1 MEAQKSN
8 IQKADTETSQT
19 SQKLNELEL
28 EQVGLIYQQSFY
40 TLFGTIG
47 ILLFFAYVLKSQNNP
62 LVVTL
67 WLSSAIFIYV
77 LRIAL
82 SHTYLRL
89 PAARRSKQ
97 LTFWKKSFLLGSLLA
112 GSAWGTGSILLMP
125 AAPLYQAF
133 IVVVIGGG
141 AAVAAMT
148 HSAIR
153 YAGML
158 FILPAL
164 LPLCIYYLL
173 TGGMVYAGIGVLI
186 LIFIFL
192 ISTASYYLNKMV
204 RQNFEIA
211 YQNRQLIGELR
222 KSNAEALRLN
232 MEMKKENIERRNAEE
247 RFRRL
252 SDASNEGIII
262 QDQGTIVDVNR
273 NLANLLGY
281 EVYELMGM
289 DSLQIIAEESRELL
303 RQNFFV
309 PDGKSYQVMVRCKCG
324 DRIPVVLRC
333 KDFPLGDMYLQVV
346 TIQDLSERLAVESAL
361 SNEKERAL
369 VTLESIGDSVITTN
383 ADGIINYINPV
394 TEHLSG
400 WDKQDAAGKYLADII
415 KLTDQYTGEVVTDPV
430 ANCLMSEASV
440 NVAGEIVLQGTR
452 STQKY
457 SIEAT
462 VSPIRD
468 KQQNIIGTVLVF
480 HDVTVLQTMAQQMSH
495 QATHD
500 ALTGLFNRQEF
511 ENRLVSLL
519 ETVRKTGQQHAM
531 LYLDLDAFKVVN
543 DTSGHAAGDQMIQEI
558 SSKLEDCIRDMDT
571 LARLGGDEFG
581 IILTGC
587 PIKRAKKIADEICET
602 IKNYRM
608 VWDDHV
614 HGVGV
619 SIGLIPLN
627 AESGE
632 ISDILRDADSAC
644 YIAKDQGR
652 NRVHVYKKND
662 AELARHHGTMRWMQR
677 IRRALQDDTFQLY
690 YQPIRD
696 VALSDFSTWHAEL
709 LIRMVNERGD
719 IIEPKHFVPAAER
732 YHLMVDID
740 QWVIRHT
747 LEILPRLVEYVAPK
761 RLICAINLS
770 GQSLSDDH
778 FLEFLVNELDKL
790 DLEPVNLCF
799 EITETAAI
807 ANFDHA
813 QRFISTMH
821 GMGCTFALDDFGS
834 GLSSFAYLKHLSVD
848 YLKIDGSFVRNISH
862 DDTDYAMVNSIQ
874 QIGNV
879 MGIKTIAEF
888 VESPEIVQRLQTL
901 GVDYMQGREIGEP
914 LPLDD
919 LLNAGHPELNKARN
933 AP

>member
-8 IQKADTETSQT
+8 NQTADTETSQAL
-19 SQKLNELEL
+19 QKLNQLET

-47 ILLFFAYVLKSQNNP
+47 ILLFFAYVLKSQNDP
-62 LVVTL
+62 FTLTL
-67 WLSSAIFIYV
+67 WLSAAIFIYFF
-77 LRIAL
+77 RITL
-82 SHTYLRL
+82 SFTYLRL
-89 PAARRSKQ
+89 PASRRSNH
-97 LTFWKKSFLLGSLLA
+97 LVFWKASFLLGSLLA

-125 AAPLYQAF
+125 ASPLYQAF
-133 IVVVIGGG
+133 IIVVIGGG

-148 HSAIR
+148 HSALR
-153 YAGML
+153 YAGMY
-158 FILPAL
+158 FVLPAM

-173 TGGMVYAGIGVLI
+173 ADGVIYSGIGVLI
-186 LIFIFL
+186 LVFIFL
-192 ISTASYYLNKMV
+192 ISTASYYLYTMV
-204 RQNFEIA
+204 RQNFETT
-211 YQNRQLIGELR
+211 YQNKQLIGELR
-222 KSNAEALRLN
+222 NSNSEALRLN
-232 MEMKKENIERRNAEE
+232 MEMKKENIERRKAEE

-252 SDASNEGIII
+252 SEASNEGIII

-273 NLANLLGY
+273 NLANMLGY
-281 EVYELMGM
+281 DVYELMGM
-289 DSLQIIAEESRELL
+289 DSLQIISEESQELL
-303 RQNFFV
+303 RHNFFV
-309 PDGKSYQVMVRCKCG
+309 PDGKSYQVLARCKNG

-333 KDFPLGDMYLQVV
+333 KDFPVGDMYLQVV
-346 TIQDLSERLAVESAL
+346 IIQDLSERLAAESAL

-383 ADGIINYINPV
+383 SEGIINYINPV

-400 WDKQDAAGKYLADII
+400 WDKQDAVGKHLADII
-415 KLTDQYTGEVVTDPV
+415 KLMNQYTGEVVTDPV
-430 ANCLMSEASV
+430 ANCLISESSI
-440 NVAGEIVLQGTR
+440 NVGGEVILQGTR
-452 STQKY
+452 SSQKY

-468 KQQNIIGTVLVF
+468 KQRDIIGTVLVF

-519 ETVRKTGQQHAM
+519 EIVHKTGQQHAM

-543 DTSGHAAGDQMIQEI
+543 DTSGHAAGDKMIQEI
-558 SSKLEDCIRDMDT
+558 ASKLEDCIRDMDT

-587 PIKRAKKIADEICET
+587 PIKRAKKIAEEIRET
-602 IKNYRM
+602 IKDYRM

-619 SIGLIPLN
+619 SIGLIPIN
-627 AESGE
+627 TDSGE

-644 YIAKDQGR
+644 YVAKDQGR
-652 NRVHVYKKND
+652 NRVHVYKKDD
-662 AELARHHGTMRWMQR
+662 AELARHHGTMHWMQR
-677 IRRALQDDTFQLY
+677 IRHALQQNEFRLY

-696 VALSDFSTWHAEL
+696 VALSDYSTWHAEL
-709 LIRMVNERGD
+709 LIRMVNDKGE

-740 QWVIRHT
+740 QWVIRRV
-747 LEILPRLVEYVAPK
+747 LEILPRLSDHVAPK
-761 RLICAINLS
+761 QLVCAVNLS

-778 FLEFLVNELDKL
+778 FLGFLVNEIDKL
-790 DLEPVNLCF
+790 DLRPVNLCF

-807 ANFDHA
+807 ANFDHV
-813 QRFISTMH
+813 QRFISIMR

-888 VESPEIVQRLQTL
+888 AESPEIVQRLQTL
-901 GVDYMQGREIGEP
+901 GVDYMQGREVGEP

-919 LLNAGHPELNKARN
+919 LLNVGHPELNRAHN

>member
-1 MEAQKSN
+1 MEARKSN
-8 IQKADTETSQT
+8 VQNADTVTSQA
-19 SQKLNELEL
+19 SQQLNELEI

-40 TLFGTIG
+40 PLIGTIA
-47 ILLFFAYVLKSQNNP
+47 ILLFFAYVLKNQNDP
-62 LVVTL
+62 FTLIL
-67 WLSSAIFIYV
+67 WLSAAIFIYIF
-77 LRIAL
+77 RIAL
-82 SHTYLRL
+82 SLTYLRL
-89 PAARRSKQ
+89 PAFRRSKH
-97 LTFWKKSFLLGSLLA
+97 LPFWKKSFLLGSLLA
-112 GSAWGTGSILLMP
+112 GSAWGIGSILLLP
-125 AAPLYQAF
+125 ASPLYQAF
-133 IVVVIGGG
+133 IVIVIGGG

-153 YAGML
+153 YAGMF

-164 LPLCIYYLL
+164 LPLCAYYLL
-173 TGGMVYAGIGVLI
+173 AGGIIYSGIGFLI
-186 LIFIFL
+186 IIFIFL
-192 ISTASYYLNKMV
+192 ISTASYYLYKMV
-204 RQNFEIA
+204 CQNFNIT
-211 YQNRQLIGELR
+211 YQNKLLINELR
-222 KSNAEALRLN
+222 KSNTEALRLN
-232 MEMKKENIERRNAEE
+232 IEMKKENIERRNAEE

-252 SDASNEGIII
+252 SEASNEGIVI
-262 QDQGTIVDVNR
+262 QDQGTIVDVNS
-273 NLANLLGY
+273 NIANLLGY
-281 EVYELMGM
+281 DTCELMGL
-289 DSLQIIAEESRELL
+289 DSLQIIAEESREML
-303 RQNFFV
+303 RHNFFV
-309 PDGKSYQVMVRCKCG
+309 PDGKSYQVMARRKDG
-324 DRIPVVLRC
+324 GRIPVVLRC
-333 KDFPLGDMYLQVV
+333 NDFPVGDMSLQVV
-346 TIQDLSERLAVESAL
+346 VVQDLSERLAVESEL
-361 SNEKERAL
+361 SIEKERAL

-383 ADGIINYINPV
+383 SDGIINYINPV

-400 WDKQDAAGKYLADII
+400 WDKQDAVGKHLADII
-415 KLTDQYTGEVVTDPV
+415 KLTNQYTGEVVTDPV
-430 ANCLMSEASV
+430 ANCLMTEASV
-440 NVAGEIVLQGTR
+440 NIGGDVVLQGTR
-452 STQKY
+452 SSQKY

-468 KQQNIIGTVLVF
+468 KQRNIIGTVLVF

-519 ETVRKTGQQHAM
+519 EIVQKTGQQHAM

-558 SSKLEDCIRDMDT
+558 SSKLEECIRDTDT

-587 PIKRAKKIADEICET
+587 PIKRAAKIAEEIRET
-602 IKNYRM
+602 VRNYRM
-608 VWDDHV
+608 IWDDHV

-619 SIGLIPLN
+619 SIGLVPIN
-627 AESGE
+627 TDSGD

-644 YIAKDQGR
+644 YVAKDQGR
-652 NRVHVYKKND
+652 NRVHVYKKDD

-677 IRRALQDDTFQLY
+677 IRHALQNNSFRLY

-696 VALSDFSTWHAEL
+696 VALSDYSTWHAEL
-709 LIRMVNERGD
+709 LIRMINEKGE

-740 QWVIRHT
+740 QWVVSHT
-747 LEILPRLVEYVAPK
+747 LELLPRLMEHVSPK

-778 FLEFLVNELDKL
+778 FLGFLVNKVEKL
-790 DLEPVNLCF
+790 DLEPVSLCF

-807 ANFDHA
+807 ANFEHA
-813 QRFISTMH
+813 QRFISIMH

-888 VESPEIVQRLQTL
+888 VESPDIVKRLQSL
-901 GVDYMQGREIGEP
+901 GVDYMQGREVGEP
-914 LPLDD
+914 VPLDE
-919 LLNAGHPELNKARN
+919 LLHLSYSEMKQGA
-933 AP
+933 